1 MKRSTVAAI
10 ALTLLVA
17 AVSSAAIVT
26 STADEYLA
34 GRELSVELNGTATG
48 ETVRLDH
55 EGGDALNATNT
66 GALWLVVTDESGD
79 RTVVTSRRV
88 ESGDETFPFTD
99 GSTARIHAPAA
110 EPGMRL
116 EVVWVGPSA
125 EAGER
130 TLLDTEL

>member
-10 ALTLLVA
+10 ALVLLVA

-79 RTVVTSRRV
+79 RTVVTSRRI

-99 GSTARIHAPAA
+99 GSTTRIYAPAV
-110 EPGMRL
+110 ESGMRL

>member
-17 AVSSAAIVT
+17 AASSAAIVT

-79 RTVVTSRRV
+79 RTVV
-88 ESGDETFPFTD
+88 
-99 GSTARIHAPAA
+99 
-110 EPGMRL
+110 
-116 EVVWVGPSA
+116 
-125 EAGER
+125 
-130 TLLDTEL
+130 